1 MAAETRTRTKTGRGG
16 GRGVTLASRTAAAVV
31 VLVAVMTVVVGGM
44 EVVEE
49 VNGGG
54 VASHHHLQ
62 HHRLQQHL
70 SRRRR
75 QAIFFALPEEVS
87 ESDCTSPDGVPG
99 LCVPVTDCV
108 HLVEGLKTNRTG
120 AFFSFLQKSVCYYD
134 QSTPIV
140 CCGGMGKLPPTS
152 PPPPTDPTLPPATP
166 TPSPATPTDVQPVGG
181 EAPPLSSSSTAS
193 TSTSTS
199 STTSS
204 PPPSSTTS
212 SSTTT
217 SSTTTSST
225 TTSSTTPSTT
235 APDITSTATPVESTP
250 VDSEEEPA
258 TTTTTEEPPAN
269 TGLNRLPQD
278 SCGKSDSLAAVRI
291 VGGSEPPIG
300 AHPWLAALGY
310 ENVRGKVQF
319 LCGGALVTDQH
330 VVTAAH
336 CIKDRDDLKVVRL
349 GEHDLNREDDTKHED
364 FDIATR
370 TLHPSY
376 NTPSSFANDIA
387 VLKLSR
393 PVKFRKQAIVPVCL
407 PLSESLKT
415 EPLVRR
421 SGYVAGWGAVSFNNV
436 SSPRLLHVSLPVIS
450 EKDCAEK
457 YRRFRNIAINNT
469 TLCAGVGNQDACQGD
484 SGGPMV
490 MFLEGRWR
498 LVGVVSFGFRCA
510 EADFPGVYTRVTN
523 FTDWIISLLK

>member
-75 QAIFFALPEEVS
+75 QGNEEEKEAIFFALPEEVS

-140 CCGGMGKLPPTS
+140 CCG
-152 PPPPTDPTLPPATP
+152 
-166 TPSPATPTDVQPVGG
+166 
-181 EAPPLSSSSTAS
+181 
-193 TSTSTS
+193 
-199 STTSS
+199 
-204 PPPSSTTS
+204 
-212 SSTTT
+212 
-217 SSTTTSST
+217 
-225 TTSSTTPSTT
+225 
-235 APDITSTATPVESTP
+235 
-250 VDSEEEPA
+250 A